1 MSLVKYIDY
10 VLWGSPPIAL
20 VRTLRGINE
29 LEVQSRSNG
38 ANGTSSKDTYVNG
51 NGAVKFDT
59 AEFWADA
66 IAGFFKNFR
75 GMNGSSKRSC
85 EFSNI
90 TCK

>member
-51 NGAVKFDT
+51 SRAVKFDT
-59 AEFWADA
+59 AEFWADK
-66 IAGFFKNFR
+66 IAGFFKNIHVTD
-75 GMNGSSKRSC
+75 GGSKRWC